1 MLCFLRHDGGELLA
15 VPIFRSC
22 INSPTMPRRR
32 MRRGLLL
39 ILWLAVWTASTSAQP
54 PEAAASKAV
63 LQQVADSP
71 FLEENLRVLCDE
83 IGGRM
88 PGTPAMKQAVEW
100 AVEAFRDAGVD
111 RVQTEPF
118 MMPNSWQEGATKIE
132 VLAPV
137 GFSVRGVSSAWSPP
151 TPEGGVRAEVLDGGS
166 GARGEILALGERARG
181 KILLL
186 RSEPVTTFGDL
197 AVEQRKATIA
207 SREAAEVEAAGVV
220 FMSTRPHGLLYRHI
234 NIVNGKLDRIPSGLV
249 AREDALRI
257 LRLIEAGKKVVMY
270 LSLPNATGGPFQARN
285 VVAELRGSELPT
297 EIVVVGA
304 HLDSW
309 DLGTGCLD
317 NGVNVSLVIEIAR
330 SLVASG
336 VRPRRTVRF
345 VLFGAEEQ
353 GLVGSQAYVRDHG
366 EELDSHVAV
375 VVHDMGV
382 GRMEGYSL
390 GGRRDIERGLMRA
403 MQPVAGRGA
412 NAHSYEAFFGSDH
425 FDFLLEGVPAL
436 VAVQDTSEYVPT
448 YHSSADTFDKV
459 NLQDLRHQVSI
470 AAVTVLNLAN
480 QTPRL
485 GKRLSRREIKS
496 LMRRTQLDD
505 QLKFLGLWDDWKS
518 GERGR
523 RREE

>member
-1 MLCFLRHDGGELLA
+1 MH
-15 VPIFRSC
+15 RS
-22 INSPTMPRRR
+22 
-32 MRRGLLL
+32 LLL
-39 ILWLAVWTASTSAQP
+39 LLWLVVWTASTSAQP
-54 PEAAASKAV
+54 SEVAASRAV

-71 FLEENLRVLCDE
+71 FLEENLRVLCDQ
-83 IGGRM
+83 IGGRL
-88 PGTPAMKQAVEW
+88 PGAPPMKQAVKW
-100 AVEAFRDAGVD
+100 AVRAFREAGVD
-111 RVQTEPF
+111 QVRTEPF
-118 MMPNSWQEGATKIE
+118 VMPNSWQEGATKIE
-132 VLAPV
+132 VLTPV
-137 GFSVRGVSSAWSPP
+137 SFSVRGVSSAWSP
-151 TPEGGVRAEVLDGGS
+151 TTREGGVRAEVLDGGS
-166 GARGEILALGERARG
+166 GARGDILGLGEQARG
-181 KILLL
+181 NILLV
-186 RSEPVTTFGDL
+186 RSELVKTFRDL
-197 AVEQRKATIA
+197 AVEQRKATVA
-207 SREAAEVEAAGVV
+207 SREAGEVEAAGVV

-234 NIVNGKLDRIPSGLV
+234 NIVNGKLDSIPSALV

-257 LRLIEAGKKVVMY
+257 LRLIEAGKEVVMH

-285 VVAELRGSELPT
+285 VVAELRGSELPE
-297 EIVVVGA
+297 EIVLVGA

-317 NGVNVSLVIEIAR
+317 NGANVSLVVEIAR

-336 VRPRRTVRF
+336 ARPRRTVRF

-353 GLVGSQAYVRDHG
+353 GLLGSQAYVRDHRG
-366 EELDSHVAV
+366 DLDSHVAV
-375 VVHDMGV
+375 VIHDMGV

-436 VAVQDTSEYVPT
+436 LAVQDTSEYVPT

-459 NLQDLRHQVSI
+459 NFADLRHQVSI

-480 QTPRL
+480 QPERL
-485 GKRLSRREIKS
+485 GRRLSRREIKS
-496 LMRRTQLDD
+496 LMRRTELDD

-523 RREE
+523 RKEE

>member
-1 MLCFLRHDGGELLA
+1 MRSGFFL
-15 VPIFRSC
+15 V
-22 INSPTMPRRR
+22 
-32 MRRGLLL
+32 
-39 ILWLAVWTASTSAQP
+39 LWLMAWAAGASAQP
-54 PEAAASKAV
+54 TVAAASEAV

-71 FLEENLRVLCDE
+71 FLEENVRVLCDE

-88 PGTPAMKQAVEW
+88 AGTPAMKQAVEW
-100 AVEAFRDAGVD
+100 AVEAFREAGVD
-111 RVQTEPF
+111 QVRPEPF
-118 MMPNSWQEGATKIE
+118 MMPSSWQEGATKIE

-137 GFSVRGVSSAWSPP
+137 VFSVRGVSSAWSPP
-151 TPEGGVRAEVLDGGS
+151 TPQGGVRAEVLDAGS
-166 GARGEILALGERARG
+166 GARGDILALGERARG
-181 KILLL
+181 KILLV
-186 RSEPVTTFGDL
+186 RSEPVTSFRDL
-197 AVEQRKATIA
+197 ALEQRKATIA
-207 SREAAEVEAAGVV
+207 SREAGEVEAAGVV

-234 NIVNGKLDRIPSGLV
+234 NIVNGKLDRIPSALV

-257 LRLIEAGKKVVMY
+257 LRLIEAGEKVLMH
-270 LSLPNATGGPFQARN
+270 LSLPNVTGGPFQARN
-285 VVAELRGSELPT
+285 VVAEIEGSELPT

-317 NGVNVSLVIEIAR
+317 NGVNVSLVIEVAR
-330 SLVASG
+330 SLVAAG

-345 VLFGAEEQ
+345 VLFGGEEQ
-353 GLVGSQAYVRDHG
+353 GLVGSQAYVRHHR
-366 EELDSHVAV
+366 EELASHVAV

-390 GGRRDIERGLMRA
+390 GGRRDIERGLMKA

-436 VAVQDTSEYVPT
+436 VAVQDTSEYVLT

-459 NLQDLRHQVSI
+459 NFEDLRHQAGI

-480 QTPRL
+480 QAERL

-518 GERGR
+518 GRRGR
-523 RREE
+523 RQGE

>member
-1 MLCFLRHDGGELLA
+1 MH
-15 VPIFRSC
+15 RS
-22 INSPTMPRRR
+22 
-32 MRRGLLL
+32 LLL
-39 ILWLAVWTASTSAQP
+39 LLWLAVWTASTSAQP
-54 PEAAASKAV
+54 SEVAASRAV

-100 AVEAFRDAGVD
+100 AVEAFREAGVD
-111 RVQTEPF
+111 AVLTEPF
-118 MMPNSWQEGATKIE
+118 TMPNSWQEGATKIE

-137 GFSVRGVSSAWSPP
+137 SFSVRGVSSAWSP
-151 TPEGGVRAEVLDGGS
+151 TTREGGVRAEVLDGGS
-166 GARGEILALGERARG
+166 GARGDILDLGEGARG
-181 KILLL
+181 KILLV
-186 RSEPVTTFGDL
+186 RSEVVTTFRDL
-197 AVEQRKATIA
+197 AIEQRKATVA
-207 SREAAEVEAAGVV
+207 SREAREVEAAGVV

-234 NIVNGKLDRIPSGLV
+234 NIVNGKLDTIPSVLV

-257 LRLIEAGKKVVMY
+257 LRLIEAGEKVVMH
-270 LSLPNATGGPFQARN
+270 LSLPNATGGPFEAQN
-285 VVAELRGSELPT
+285 VVAELRGSELPQ

-317 NGVNVSLVIEIAR
+317 NGANVALVIDIAR
-330 SLVASG
+330 SVVASG
-336 VRPRRTVRF
+336 VRPRRSVRF

-353 GLVGSQAYVRDHG
+353 GLLGSQAYVRDHR

-390 GGRRDIERGLMRA
+390 GGRRDIERGLMQA

-436 VAVQDTSEYVPT
+436 VALQDTSEYVPT

-459 NLQDLRHQVSI
+459 NFADLRHQVSI

-480 QTPRL
+480 QPERL
-485 GKRLSRREIKS
+485 GRCLSRREIKS
-496 LMRRTQLDD
+496 LMRRTELDE
-505 QLKFLGLWDDWKS
+505 QLKFLGLWDDWKN

-523 RREE
+523 RKEE

>member
-1 MLCFLRHDGGELLA
+1 
-15 VPIFRSC
+15 
-22 INSPTMPRRR
+22 
-32 MRRGLLL
+32 MRRGFLLVP
-39 ILWLAVWTASTSAQP
+39 WLVTWAAGSSAQP
-54 PEAAASKAV
+54 PQAAASEAV

-71 FLEENLRVLCDE
+71 FLKENVRVLCDE

-100 AVEAFRDAGVD
+100 AIEAFREAGVD
-111 RVQTEPF
+111 QVRPEPF
-118 MMPNSWQEGATKIE
+118 MMPNSWREGATKIE
-132 VLAPV
+132 VLAPA
-137 GFSVRGVSSAWSPP
+137 GFAVRGVSSAWSPP
-151 TPEGGVRAEVLDGGS
+151 TPKGGVRAEVLDAGG
-166 GARGEILALGERARG
+166 GAKGDVLRLKGKARG

-186 RSEPVTTFGDL
+186 RSEPVTTFRDM
-197 AVEQRKATIA
+197 AVEQRKATVA
-207 SREAAEVEAAGVV
+207 SREAGEVGAAGVV
-220 FMSTRPHGLLYRHI
+220 FMSTRPRGLLYRHI
-234 NIVNGKLDRIPSGLV
+234 NIVNAKLDSIPSALA
-249 AREDALRI
+249 AREDAQRI
-257 LRLIEAGKKVVMY
+257 LRLIEAGEKVHMY
-270 LSLPNATGGPFQARN
+270 LSLPNVTGGPFQARN
-285 VVAELRGSELPT
+285 VVAEIEGGELPD

-317 NGVNVSLVIEIAR
+317 NGVNVSLVIEVAR
-330 SLVASG
+330 GLIASG
-336 VRPRRTVRF
+336 ARLRRTVRF
-345 VLFGAEEQ
+345 VLFGGEEQ
-353 GLVGSQAYVRDHG
+353 GLVGSQAYVRRHRG
-366 EELDSHVAV
+366 EFDSHVAV

-436 VAVQDTSEYVPT
+436 VALQDTSEYVLT

-459 NLQDLRHQVSI
+459 NFEDLRHQAGI

-480 QTPRL
+480 QPERL
-485 GKRLSRREIKS
+485 GKRLSRREIES

-518 GERGR
+518 GRRGR
-523 RREE
+523 RKQ